1 MPLTR
6 RIEGLLMSA
15 DKPLGEGRL
24 ANWLGLTGKGREAQV
39 REAIELLNSF
49 YAEHDRA
56 FRIDRL
62 AGGWQLL
69 THPEISPLL
78 DHVHHEKK
86 RRELSPAQLET
97 LSIVAWRQP
106 VLRAEIDELRG
117 VASQDHLRL
126 LTEHRL
132 VQIVGQAEVPGRPNL
147 YGTSREFLRVFGLGS
162 LDDLPLVDGF
172 ERPKEVPST
181 AESSAPED
189 EEGLTE
195 EVEATEESA
204 SVDSTP
210 A

>member
-86 RRELSPAQLET
+86 RRELSPAQLA
-97 LSIVAWRQP
+97 I
-106 VLRAEIDELRG
+106 
-117 VASQDHLRL
+117 
-126 LTEHRL
+126 
-132 VQIVGQAEVPGRPNL
+132 RPNWKL
-147 YGTSREFLRVFGLGS
+147 CPLWRGDSRFFGPRSMSCVVWPAKTTSVC
-162 LDDLPLVDGF
+162 
-172 ERPKEVPST
+172 
-181 AESSAPED
+181 
-189 EEGLTE
+189 
-195 EVEATEESA
+195 
-204 SVDSTP
+204 
-210 A
+210 

>member
-1 MPLTR
+1 MA
-6 RIEGLLMSA
+6 A

-24 ANWLGLTGKGREAQV
+24 ANWLGLSGKGREAQV
-39 REAIELLNSF
+39 REAIEQLNAF

-106 VLRAEIDELRG
+106 VLRAEIDELRDEAESRE
-117 VASQDHLRL
+117 ASTQA
-126 LTEHRL
+126 EMARL
-132 VQIVGQAEVPGRPNL
+132 VQQRQEVENELERAKLSYTEQSTQLRTDDEEHAHAVQLLTDENAQLRQQLADLTAAVAAQGRAQALEAARH
-147 YGTSREFLRVFGLGS
+147 
-162 LDDLPLVDGF
+162 
-172 ERPKEVPST
+172 T
-181 AESSAPED
+181 AEEA
-189 EEGLTE
+189 EGRE
-195 EVEATEESA
+195 RFRRFMGN
-204 SVDSTP
+204 
-210 A
+210 